1 MKFFEIGTSDFK
13 EYINSGAYFID
24 KSLFI
29 KEVWEDN
36 KYILITRP
44 RRFGK
49 TLNMSMLKYFFS
61 HNEAEENKELFR
73 NLEISKHEDIM
84 KEQGQYPVIFISF
97 NGCDI
102 NDLESLKELVVK
114 KIKNELDRF
123 DYLIDELSGRKA
135 KKFENILDSN
145 KDSDLIES
153 IAYLSE
159 TLHSTTGK
167 KPILLIDEYD
177 TPVNK
182 AYTEGVYE
190 EIINFMKAFYS
201 NSIKDNIH
209 VKKVIMTGVLR
220 VAKESIFSGLNNLS
234 VYTIRDKGYE
244 SCFGFTKKEVEKILN
259 HFGIDR
265 NVKLLEDYYDGYKFG
280 DMEIYN
286 PWSIMKYIE
295 NATKYGNYI
304 EKPYWINTS
313 SNDIVVELVNIKH
326 KDSIEKL
333 ISGEEVIDIIDDN
346 IAFRYIADES
356 TSPWSLLYFSG
367 YLKISNEYDYG
378 QVGLIIPNK
387 EVLHFF
393 KNEII
398 KWFNIDM
405 KIEEYIPIVLSLIK
419 GDTESFKKGFK
430 EILAGVFSYFAL
442 KEDESEQYY
451 HVFTIG
457 IMALL
462 SDNYIIKSN
471 REAGDGRADLLI
483 IPKNPSELGIIMEF
497 KKSDKEELLLKDAKI
512 ALKQINDKKY
522 DNELLALG
530 INNIL
535 KVGISFY
542 NKECEMIFEQ

>member
-13 EYINSGAYFID
+13 EYMNSRAYFID
-24 KSLFI
+24 KSLFV

-61 HNEAEENKELFR
+61 NNEADENKELFR
-73 NLEISKHEDIM
+73 ELEISKYKDIM

-102 NDLESLKELVVK
+102 NDLESLKELIVK

-123 DYLIDELSGRKA
+123 DYLIDMLPVRKA
-135 KKFENILDSN
+135 KKFEHILDSN

-153 IAYLSE
+153 VAYLSE
-159 TLHSTTGK
+159 MLHEVTGK
-167 KPILLIDEYD
+167 KPVLLIDEYD

-182 AYTEGVYE
+182 AYTEGIYE

-244 SCFGFTKKEVEKILN
+244 SCFGFTKGEVEEILN
-259 HFGIDR
+259 YFSIDR
-265 NVKLLEDYYDGYKFG
+265 NIKSLEDYYDGYKFG
-280 DMEIYN
+280 DTEIYN
-286 PWSIMKYIE
+286 PWSIMKYVE
-295 NATKYGNYI
+295 NASKYNDYI

-326 KDSIEKL
+326 KDGIEKL
-333 ISGEEVIDIIDDN
+333 ISGEEVIDIIDEN

-378 QVGLIIPNK
+378 QVGLIIPNR

-419 GDTESFKKGFK
+419 GDTESFKNGFK
-430 EILAGVFSYFAL
+430 EILAGVFSYFDL
-442 KEDESEQYY
+442 KGNESEQYY

-471 REAGDGRADLLI
+471 REAGEGRADLLI
-483 IPKNPSELGIIMEF
+483 IPKDVSKLGIIMEF
-497 KKSDKEELLLKDAKI
+497 KKSDKEEFLLKDAEI

-522 DNELLALG
+522 DKELLLLG
-530 INNIL
+530 VNNIL

-542 NKECEMIFEQ
+542 NKECEMVFEQ

>member
-29 KEVWEDN
+29 KEVWNDN

-61 HNEAEENKELFR
+61 NKEAEENRELFR
-73 NLEISKHEDIM
+73 KLEISKYEEIM
-84 KEQGQYPVIFISF
+84 NEQGEYPVIFISF

-102 NDLESLKELVVK
+102 NDLESLKELIVK

-123 DYLIDELSGRKA
+123 DYLIDMLPARKA
-135 KKFENILDSN
+135 KKFERILDSN
-145 KDSDLIES
+145 KDPDLIES
-153 IAYLSE
+153 VAYLSE
-159 TLHSTTGK
+159 MLHEVTGK

-182 AYTEGVYE
+182 AYTEGIYE

-244 SCFGFTKKEVEKILN
+244 SCFGFTKEEVEEILN
-259 HFGIDR
+259 YFSIDR
-265 NVKLLEDYYDGYKFG
+265 NIRLLEDYYDGYRFG
-280 DMEIYN
+280 DIEIYN
-286 PWSIMKYIE
+286 PWSIMKYVE
-295 NATKYGNYI
+295 NASKYNEYI

-333 ISGEEVIDIIDDN
+333 ISGEEIIDIIDEN
-346 IAFRYIADES
+346 IAFRYISDE
-356 TSPWSLLYFSG
+356 TASPWSLLYFSG

-378 QVGLIIPNK
+378 QVGLVIPNK

-398 KWFNIDM
+398 KWFNVDM

-419 GDTESFKKGFK
+419 GDTESFKNGFK
-430 EILAGVFSYFAL
+430 EILAGVFSYFDL
-442 KEDESEQYY
+442 KGNESEQYY

-471 REAGDGRADLLI
+471 REAGEGRADLLI
-483 IPKNPSELGIIMEF
+483 IPKDVSKLGIIMEF
-497 KKSDKEELLLKDAKI
+497 KKSDKEEFLLKDAEI

-522 DNELLALG
+522 DKELFLLG
-530 INNIL
+530 VNNIL
-535 KVGISFY
+535 KVGVSFY
-542 NKECEMIFEQ
+542 NKECEMVFEQ

>member
-29 KEVWEDN
+29 KEVWNDN

-61 HNEAEENKELFR
+61 NKEADENKKLFR
-73 NLEISKHEDIM
+73 ELEISKYEDIM

-123 DYLIDELSGRKA
+123 DYLIDELPGRKA

-159 TLHSTTGK
+159 ILHFATGK

-177 TPVNK
+177 TPINK
-182 AYTEGVYE
+182 AYTEGIYE

-244 SCFGFTKKEVEKILN
+244 SCFGFTKGEVEEILN
-259 HFGIDR
+259 YFSIDR
-265 NVKLLEDYYDGYKFG
+265 NIRSLEDYYDGYRFG
-280 DMEIYN
+280 DIEIYN
-286 PWSIMKYIE
+286 PWSIMKYVE
-295 NATKYGNYI
+295 NASKYNDYI

-326 KDSIEKL
+326 KDGIEKL
-333 ISGEEVIDIIDDN
+333 ISGEEVIDIIDEN

-378 QVGLIIPNK
+378 QVGLIIPNR

-430 EILAGVFSYFAL
+430 EILTGVFSYFDL
-442 KEDESEQYY
+442 KGDESEQYY

-483 IPKNPSELGIIMEF
+483 IPKDSSELGIIMEF
-497 KKSDKEELLLKDAKI
+497 KKSDKEELLLKDAEI

-522 DNELLALG
+522 DNELLVLG
-530 INNIL
+530 VNNIL

>member
-1 MKFFEIGTSDFK
+1 
-13 EYINSGAYFID
+13 
-24 KSLFI
+24 
-29 KEVWEDN
+29 
-36 KYILITRP
+36 
-44 RRFGK
+44 
-49 TLNMSMLKYFFS
+49 
-61 HNEAEENKELFR
+61 
-73 NLEISKHEDIM
+73 M

-259 HFGIDR
+259 HFGINR

-333 ISGEEVIDIIDDN
+333 ISGEEVIDIIDEN

>member
-13 EYINSGAYFID
+13 EYMNSGAYFID

-61 HNEAEENKELFR
+61 NNEADRNKEIFR
-73 NLEISKHEDIM
+73 KLEISKCEDIM

-123 DYLIDELSGRKA
+123 DYLIDELPGRKA

-159 TLHSTTGK
+159 ILHFATGK

-177 TPVNK
+177 TPINK
-182 AYTEGVYE
+182 AYTEGIYE

-244 SCFGFTKKEVEKILN
+244 SCFGFTKQEVEKILKY
-259 HFGIDR
+259 FSIDR

-286 PWSIMKYIE
+286 PWSIMKYVE

-326 KDSIEKL
+326 KDGIEKL
-333 ISGEEVIDIIDDN
+333 ISGEEVIDIIDEN

-378 QVGLIIPNK
+378 QVGLIIPNR

-430 EILAGVFSYFAL
+430 EILTGVFSYFDL
-442 KEDESEQYY
+442 KGDESEQYY

-497 KKSDKEELLLKDAKI
+497 KKSDKEELLLKDAEI

-522 DNELLALG
+522 DNELLVLG
-530 INNIL
+530 VNNIL

>member
-44 RRFGK
+44 RMFGK

-259 HFGIDR
+259 HFGINR

-333 ISGEEVIDIIDDN
+333 ISGEEVIDIIDEN

>member
-49 TLNMSMLKYFFS
+49 TLNMSMLKYFFYN
-61 HNEAEENKELFR
+61 NEAEENKELFR

-159 TLHSTTGK
+159 TLHLTTGK

-326 KDSIEKL
+326 KDGIEKL
-333 ISGEEVIDIIDDN
+333 ISGEEVIDIIDEN

-430 EILAGVFSYFAL
+430 EILAGVFSYFDL
-442 KEDESEQYY
+442 KGDESEQYY

-483 IPKNPSELGIIMEF
+483 IPKNPSELGIIMEL

-542 NKECEMIFEQ
+542 NKECEMIFGQ

>member
-49 TLNMSMLKYFFS
+49 TLNMSMLKYFFYN
-61 HNEAEENKELFR
+61 NEAEENKELFR

-159 TLHSTTGK
+159 TLHLTTGK

-326 KDSIEKL
+326 KDGIEKL
-333 ISGEEVIDIIDDN
+333 ISGEEVIDIIDEN

-430 EILAGVFSYFAL
+430 EILAGVFSYFDL
-442 KEDESEQYY
+442 KGDESEQYY

-542 NKECEMIFEQ
+542 NKECEMIFGQ

>member
-13 EYINSGAYFID
+13 EYINNGAYFID

-61 HNEAEENKELFR
+61 NNEADRNKELFR
-73 NLEISKHEDIM
+73 ELEISKYEDIM

-123 DYLIDELSGRKA
+123 DYLIDELPGRKA

-159 TLHSTTGK
+159 ILHFATGK

-177 TPVNK
+177 TPINK
-182 AYTEGVYE
+182 AYTEGIYE

-244 SCFGFTKKEVEKILN
+244 SCFGFTKQEVEKILKY
-259 HFGIDR
+259 FSIDR

-286 PWSIMKYIE
+286 PWSIMKYVE

-326 KDSIEKL
+326 KDGIEKL
-333 ISGEEVIDIIDDN
+333 ISGEEVIDIIDEN

-378 QVGLIIPNK
+378 QVGLIIPNR

-430 EILAGVFSYFAL
+430 EILTGVFSYFDL
-442 KEDESEQYY
+442 KGDESEQYY

-483 IPKNPSELGIIMEF
+483 IPKDSSELGIIMEF
-497 KKSDKEELLLKDAKI
+497 KKSDKEELLLKDAEI

-522 DNELLALG
+522 DNELLVLG
-530 INNIL
+530 VNNIL

-542 NKECEMIFEQ
+542 NKECEMVFEQ

>member
-44 RRFGK
+44 RMFGK

-333 ISGEEVIDIIDDN
+333 ISGEEVIDIIDEN

-430 EILAGVFSYFAL
+430 EILAGVFSYFDL

>member
-13 EYINSGAYFID
+13 EYMNSGAYFID

-61 HNEAEENKELFR
+61 NNEADRNKELFR
-73 NLEISKHEDIM
+73 KLEISKYEDIM

-123 DYLIDELSGRKA
+123 DYLIDELPGRKA

-159 TLHSTTGK
+159 ILHFATGK

-177 TPVNK
+177 TPINK
-182 AYTEGVYE
+182 AYTEGIYE

-244 SCFGFTKKEVEKILN
+244 SCFGFTKQEVEKILKY
-259 HFGIDR
+259 FSIDR

-286 PWSIMKYIE
+286 PWSIMKYVE

-326 KDSIEKL
+326 KDGIEKL
-333 ISGEEVIDIIDDN
+333 ISGEEVIDIIDEN

-378 QVGLIIPNK
+378 QVGLIIPNR

-430 EILAGVFSYFAL
+430 EILTGVFSYFDL
-442 KEDESEQYY
+442 KGDESEQYY

-497 KKSDKEELLLKDAKI
+497 KKSDKEELLLKDAEI

-522 DNELLALG
+522 DNELLVLG
-530 INNIL
+530 VNNIL

>member
-13 EYINSGAYFID
+13 EYINNGAYFID

-44 RRFGK
+44 RMFGK

-259 HFGIDR
+259 HFGINR

-333 ISGEEVIDIIDDN
+333 ISGEEVIDIIDEN

-471 REAGDGRADLLI
+471 REAGDGMADLLI

>member
-333 ISGEEVIDIIDDN
+333 ISGEEVIDIIDEN

-419 GDTESFKKGFK
+419 GDTESFQKGFK
-430 EILAGVFSYFAL
+430 EILAGVFSYFDL
-442 KEDESEQYY
+442 KGDESEQYY

>member
-29 KEVWEDN
+29 KEVWNDN

-61 HNEAEENKELFR
+61 NKEADENKELFR
-73 NLEISKHEDIM
+73 ELEISKYEDIM

-123 DYLIDELSGRKA
+123 DYLIDELPGRKA

-159 TLHSTTGK
+159 ILHFATGK

-177 TPVNK
+177 TPINK
-182 AYTEGVYE
+182 AYTEGIYE

-244 SCFGFTKKEVEKILN
+244 SCFGFTKGEVEEILN
-259 HFGIDR
+259 YFSIDR
-265 NVKLLEDYYDGYKFG
+265 NIRSLEDYYDGYRFG
-280 DMEIYN
+280 DIEIYN
-286 PWSIMKYIE
+286 PWSIMKYVE
-295 NATKYGNYI
+295 NASKYNDYI

-326 KDSIEKL
+326 KDGIEKL
-333 ISGEEVIDIIDDN
+333 ISGEEVIDIIDEN

-378 QVGLIIPNK
+378 QVGLIIPNR

-430 EILAGVFSYFAL
+430 EILTGVFSYFDL
-442 KEDESEQYY
+442 KGDESEQYY

-483 IPKNPSELGIIMEF
+483 IPKDSSELGIIMEF
-497 KKSDKEELLLKDAKI
+497 KKSDKEELLLKDAEI

-522 DNELLALG
+522 DNELLVLG
-530 INNIL
+530 VNNIL

>member
-44 RRFGK
+44 RMFGK

-259 HFGIDR
+259 HFGINR

-333 ISGEEVIDIIDDN
+333 ISGEEVIDIIDEN

-430 EILAGVFSYFAL
+430 EILAGVFSYFDL

>member
-259 HFGIDR
+259 HFGINR

-326 KDSIEKL
+326 KDGIEKL
-333 ISGEEVIDIIDDN
+333 ISGEEVIDIIDEN

-430 EILAGVFSYFAL
+430 EILAGVFSYFDL
-442 KEDESEQYY
+442 KGDESEQYY

>member
-49 TLNMSMLKYFFS
+49 TLNMSMLKYFFYN
-61 HNEAEENKELFR
+61 NEAEENKELFR

-123 DYLIDELSGRKA
+123 DYLIDELSGRKS

-159 TLHSTTGK
+159 TLHLTTGK

-182 AYTEGVYE
+182 TYTEGVYE

-234 VYTIRDKGYE
+234 IYTIRDKGYE

-326 KDSIEKL
+326 KDGIEKL
-333 ISGEEVIDIIDDN
+333 ISGEEVIDIIDEN

-430 EILAGVFSYFAL
+430 EILAGVFSYFDL
-442 KEDESEQYY
+442 KGDESEQYY

-542 NKECEMIFEQ
+542 NKECEMIFGQ